1 LSRIRQGAHF
11 RAIANA
17 DDLAFLDSLK
27 PPNELL
33 AFMHGYDENGVWNY
47 NRAKTRLDTLIRPQ
61 AQVENQIERGNNTR
75 QRTTNTNSDGQ
86 QRRPIRRQRHR

>member
-1 LSRIRQGAHF
+1 MSRIRQGAHF

-33 AFMHGYDENGVWNY
+33 AFMHGYDENGVWDY
-47 NRAKTRLDTLIRPQ
+47 NRAKTRLDTLQ

-75 QRTTNTNSDGQ
+75 QRTTTS
-86 QRRPIRRQRHR
+86 PIRRQRNR